1 MIPCLSLVTICE
13 TPIPA
18 AIGAAAQ
25 AGFTNIDLWW
35 PALRQHLR
43 QDGPQAILDT
53 LAEKQVSIAS
63 ISGLAL
69 ELPSSVQLW
78 QESLANFA
86 DFLQATAPL
95 AIPIVNFTPGMAHE
109 SPHAGLYE
117 IALERLVEL
126 KSIISS
132 TNIILAMEFR
142 SDSRWLTTLETAA
155 ALMDQLAAP
164 QIGICLDLFHFM
176 TGPSKIQELTRLLIR
191 HIRSTHVSDLIATP
205 REIARDTDRI
215 LPGEG
220 DFDIRGMLTLLYE
233 QGFTG
238 PASVDVPNPLL
249 WQIPAD
255 RVADIAF
262 QALWRSLPLSYLEK
276 QLQPSGTGFQ
286 ESP

>member
-25 AGFTNIDLWW
+25 AGFTHVDLWW

-43 QDGPQAILDT
+43 QDGPQTILET

-69 ELPSSVQLW
+69 ELPGSGQLW
-78 QESLANFA
+78 QESLANFT

-109 SPHAGLYE
+109 SPHASLYE
-117 IALERLVEL
+117 IAIGRLLEL
-126 KSIISS
+126 KSLISS

-142 SDSRWLTTLETAA
+142 SDSRWLSTLQTAA
-155 ALMDQLAAP
+155 ALMDQLSD
-164 QIGICLDLFHFM
+164 QQFGLCLDLFHFM
-176 TGPSKIQELTRLLIR
+176 TGPSKFEELTRLLIR
-191 HIRSTHVSDLIATP
+191 HIRSAHVSDLIATP

-255 RVADIAF
+255 RVADMAF
-262 QALWRSLPLSYLEK
+262 QALWRSLPVSYLEK
-276 QLQPSGTGFQ
+276 QSQASEPGFQ
-286 ESP
+286 ELP